1 MTKVKFELEFDVS
14 DEDMKNSG
22 WHISQGIKGYDN
34 LLSMEDKK
42 LVIKSDLKTFIK
54 QQNENFYHDNF
65 IKKFDI
71 SEKSNQ

>member
-14 DEDMKNSG
+14 DEDMKNVG
-22 WHISQGIKGYDN
+22 WHISQGIEGYDN

-54 QQNENFYHDNF
+54 QQNQKFYHDNF
-65 IKKFDI
+65 IKNFDI
-71 SEKSNQ
+71 SEK